1 MYINIARMNTCSDEI
16 QDVSMVVE
24 GLEISDVD
32 YSSVIKE
39 STGSEHLTLPDPF
52 ESFLR
57 TQGADYCELPPRK
70 RKRSTL
76 VSIHLICTG
85 ILSCSYSMNKNITT

>member
-1 MYINIARMNTCSDEI
+1 MSSFNPTLRLAEGGFNIYINIARMNTCSDEI

-24 GLEISDVD
+24 GVEISGVD

-39 STGSEHLTLPDPF
+39 STDIENPTLPDPF
-52 ESFLR
+52 ESFLH

-70 RKRSTL
+70 RKR
-76 VSIHLICTG
+76 CTPVFV
-85 ILSCSYSMNKNITT
+85 